1 MTSRVGT
8 GPHISPAWLTVLFI
22 DRFYTWKTTS
32 VARSVPN
39 RNGFFCCGAVRS
51 WRWRSCNHPLAAQLK
66 QKFCLIWLTIFLLAV
81 SRAQSALLC
90 CCVLPAPT
98 LFLFSLFLHSS
109 SSSSTSLLNLSFP
122 RLHPASALFSYSSVR
137 ILLRLI
143 FLFPWHCPFWP
154 IMDTKRAR
162 AVQTRAYPNYSYSFR
177 VLKAPRE
184 CMTRVDRLKNVVHAN
199 KRANDC
205 GQPAVRTQ

>member
-1 MTSRVGT
+1 MAVTSRVGT

-22 DRFYTWKTTS
+22 DRFYTWTTTS

-66 QKFCLIWLTIFLLAV
+66 QKFCLIWLTIFCWPSLAH
-81 SRAQSALLC
+81 SQHCCAAASCPPQLC
-90 CCVLPAPT
+90 FY
-98 LFLFSLFLHSS
+98 FLFFLHSS

-137 ILLRLI
+137 ILLLLI
-143 FLFPWHCPFWP
+143 FLFSLALP
-154 IMDTKRAR
+154 ILANNGHKKRQGR
-162 AVQTRAYPNYSYSFR
+162 PNQGVSQ
-177 VLKAPRE
+177 LAI
-184 CMTRVDRLKNVVHAN
+184 RLES
-199 KRANDC
+199 
-205 GQPAVRTQ
+205 

>member
-1 MTSRVGT
+1 MAVTSRVGT

-22 DRFYTWKTTS
+22 DRFYTWTTTS

-98 LFLFSLFLHSS
+98 LFLFSLFSPLFFFFLHFSPKPIIPSAAPCICIILLFFSSNSS
-109 SSSSTSLLNLSFP
+109 SSDLPF
-122 RLHPASALFSYSSVR
+122 
-137 ILLRLI
+137 
-143 FLFPWHCPFWP
+143 FLGIAHF
-154 IMDTKRAR
+154 
-162 AVQTRAYPNYSYSFR
+162 
-177 VLKAPRE
+177 
-184 CMTRVDRLKNVVHAN
+184 
-199 KRANDC
+199 
-205 GQPAVRTQ
+205 GQ